1 MESLE
6 PPNQTIAREVLVS
19 QYDDDDDA
27 GVPYTRTSFGIPL
40 YTYDDI
46 PNFLKGNPYIVCGYR
61 ADIPTSL
68 CIKR

>member
-6 PPNQTIAREVLVS
+6 PANQTIAREVLVS
-19 QYDDDDDA
+19 QYDGDDDT